1 MTRQPGLVGQRDDR
15 DRPIN
20 ALAPDAE
27 RAGAPQARREALPR
41 SADLAPGTAPQA
53 DEVLGLLA
61 WQAPR
66 RARGREAAHR
76 DALAGAA
83 AAGRDRA
90 GRASPRT
97 ARLLRTDGAA

>member
-1 MTRQPGLVGQRDDR
+1 MTRMPGLVGSRDDR

-20 ALAPDAE
+20 ALAPEAE
-27 RAGAPQARREALPR
+27 RSGAPQSRWETMSVL
-41 SADLAPGTAPQA
+41 ADLAPGTAPQA
-53 DEVLGLLA
+53 DEVLALLA

-83 AAGRDRA
+83 ALCAQLVEG
-90 GRASPRT
+90 
-97 ARLLRTDGAA
+97 